1 MIEWNDG
8 LSLGVKVIDDDHK
21 KLLSII
27 DELSIAINSN
37 KTKEVINDIFDD
49 LEKYVIEH
57 FHREESFLRQHN
69 LSQLDDH
76 IATHNSFVV
85 KILELKAK
93 SLKDNFNAQDVVLY
107 LIDWLFEHILIEDT
121 LAIDAIF
128 KDKTDENKVENLT
141 IFQESIKYVT
151 NTFSFSKRLL
161 ISSIVPILGM
171 IILAFVILFD
181 NYQKNED
188 MLKSA
193 TLTNTLSDINNL
205 AHTMQVERGLSC
217 GHLSSSGDKFK
228 NNLEKQRKIVN
239 DAIYTFKNKIKSIDN
254 NKLITI
260 QSNINRFKV
269 DINSLKDFRESVN
282 LRELNQDV
290 AIKYYTNMIKNILN
304 ITPKIA
310 TNNLDTKISS
320 SILTLSTLLYYKETL
335 GLKRAI
341 GTTIIEHKGIDKDEY
356 IKFMQLLSTQA
367 IYFDEFEQT
376 SLMVQ
381 NNTLNLIIRSQTA
394 KEVDFYQ
401 QKIQSFDFE
410 KLDSSKWFE
419 LMSSLI
425 DDIKLFEDKLL
436 KDIEQLIKDRI
447 HENKINLFLWLIY
460 IAVVFIFTILII
472 YIFEKSSKIEI
483 YKFIDAMDDLSKGGR
498 SFKLKKP
505 KKQDEIAQMY
515 SSYEMAR
522 QELLKGDIY
531 MQLFLSKKDMEIEE
545 QERQNSLLEEMASID
560 PLTSCVNRRKF
571 EEVSKLEL
579 ERSIRYKSDLSF
591 LMLDIDHF
599 KAVNDTYGHAIG
611 DEVLKHFSGV
621 CLEMARNLDV
631 VARVGGEEFV
641 VMLPQTNSEGAFIFA
656 ERFRKKIFDA
666 TIVIQNQTIKYS
678 VSIGIAVL
686 NETSK
691 DVKTILDKA
700 DKALYEA
707 KDTGR
712 NKSIVFHDK
721 V

>member
-85 KILELKAK
+85 KISELKAK

-188 MLKSA
+188 ILKSA

-217 GHLSSSGDKFK
+217 GYLSSSGDKFK

-239 DAIYTFKNKIKSIDN
+239 DAIYTFKNKIKSINN

-401 QKIQSFDFE
+401 QKIQNFDFE

-447 HENKINLFLWLIY
+447 HENKINIFLWLIY

-571 EEVSKLEL
+571 EEVSNLEL

-641 VMLPQTNSEGAFIFA
+641 VMLPQTDLEGAFIFA

-686 NETSK
+686 NEASK

-712 NKSIVFHDK
+712 NKSIVFQDK
-721 V
+721 A

>member
-188 MLKSA
+188 ILKSA

-571 EEVSKLEL
+571 EEVSNLEL

-641 VMLPQTNSEGAFIFA
+641 VMLPQTDLEGAFIFA